1 MSADGPGA
9 LPDESRVWLYGTHR
23 PPEDAEAA
31 RLVDATRAFLEDWT
45 AHGSRLR
52 AALDWR
58 HDRFLVLA
66 VDESRAAASGCSI
79 DAVTGHLAALE
90 SELDLPLLDT
100 SPVWYRDPGRDG
112 RIRTV
117 SRSAFRR
124 LGREGEVDGE
134 TVVFDLTVDRL
145 GDVREGRWERP
156 AAETWHASL
165 LPAPDGSAATGA

>member
-1 MSADGPGA
+1 MT
-9 LPDESRVWLYGTHR
+9 PDELSPLPADSRVWLYGTHR
-23 PPEDAEAA
+23 PPEDGEAA

-45 AHGSRLR
+45 AHGSPLR

-58 HDRFLVLA
+58 HGRFLVLA

-79 DAVTGHLAALE
+79 DAVTGRLADLE

-117 SRSAFRR
+117 SRSTFRR
-124 LGREGEVDGE
+124 LGREGEVDGG

-145 GDVREGRWERP
+145 GDVRQGLWERP
-156 AAETWHASL
+156 AADTWHASL
-165 LPAPDGSAATGA
+165 LPDVDSSDASEA